1 MIKLKRVYDGQSAT
15 DGVRYLVERLW
26 PRGVKKASLHL
37 DGWIKDAAPG
47 TELRKWFSHDPA
59 KWEEF
64 RRRYFA
70 ELDRAPETW
79 EPILLAARHGTVT
92 LLYSSH
98 DTEHNNAVALREYIE
113 HKKGSG
119 TVRAGE
125 TSVRVETRQSHKK
138 RNAGRGRGA
147 RSVSRKSL

>member
-1 MIKLKRVYDGQSAT
+1 
-15 DGVRYLVERLW
+15 
-26 PRGVKKASLHL
+26 LHL

-125 TSVRVETRQSHKK
+125 TSGGVETRQSHKK
-138 RNAGRGRGA
+138 RNTGRSRGA